1 MSHALRLTEHRP
13 SSGVALTSAQAALI
27 AASGLATVAPEP
39 DGRWRVNADRE
50 MVGSVRLSAHGES
63 IDLVITPKLP
73 IQRLFF
79 LLGYAQGGMKWHRE
93 AVDVQEHGDLLP
105 AIAHAFARMCER
117 ALGQGVL
124 MGYRT
129 VEESAPVL
137 RGRLR
142 AADQTRRRFG
152 MLLPA
157 EVRYDDHT
165 ADISE
170 NRILLTATRKL
181 LRTPGTAPATRALL
195 RRVLTRLDGV
205 SPLPPGR
212 ELPVWQPS
220 RLNSRLQNPL
230 RLAELVLRSGSYE
243 FGEDQTLR
251 ADGLV
256 VRMWQVFEEFV
267 TRALSES
274 LRAKGGRCL
283 LQDRRF
289 HLDHAETAQLRPD
302 LVYEPKGVSS
312 PTGVVDAKYK
322 QAKGSGGQTGDLY
335 QILAYCTRLNLSEG
349 HLVYAAGQ
357 KVTAGLH
364 RLHGDPGVTVHQ
376 YVLDLDTE
384 PEALLAQVE
393 AIAEAVHSGRG
404 TEALPIGG
412 SP

>member
-1 MSHALRLTEHRP
+1 MSDMLRLTEHRP
-13 SSGVALTSAQAALI
+13 RSGIALTSAQAALI
-27 AASGLATVAPEP
+27 AASGLATVVPEP

-50 MVGSVRLSAHGES
+50 MVGSVRLSARGVS
-63 IDLVITPKLP
+63 VDLVITPKLP
-73 IQRLFF
+73 VRRLFF
-79 LLGYAQGGMKWHRE
+79 LIGYAQAGTKWHRE
-93 AVDVQEHGDLLP
+93 QVRVQEQDDLLP
-105 AIAHAFARMCER
+105 AVAHTFARMCER

-165 ADISE
+165 ADITE
-170 NRILLTATRKL
+170 NRILLTAAHKL
-181 LRTPGTAPATRALL
+181 LRAPGTAPATRALL
-195 RRVLTRLDGV
+195 RRVLTRLNGV

-230 RLAELVLRSGSYE
+230 RLAELVLMSGSYE
-243 FGEDQTLR
+243 FGENQTLR

-256 VRMWQVFEEFV
+256 VRMWQVFEDFV
-267 TRALSES
+267 TRALSDS
-274 LRAKGGRCL
+274 LRARDCRCL

-302 LVYEPKGVSS
+302 LVCEAPGVGG

-322 QAKGSGGQTGDLY
+322 QVKGSGGHTGDLY
-335 QILAYCTRLNLSEG
+335 QMLAYCTRLNLAEG
-349 HLVYAAGQ
+349 HLVYAAGPEV
-357 KVTAGLH
+357 KAGRH

-376 YVLDLDTE
+376 HILDLDTE
-384 PEALLAQVE
+384 PEALLAQMD
-393 AIAEAVHSGRG
+393 AIAEAVRTGQRA
-404 TEALPIGG
+404 TM
-412 SP
+412 SPS